1 MKVIITG
8 MNGTVAPVVA
18 DYFHKNNYQIIPY
31 DRTVVSTENE
41 KEIEA
46 FILEHQPKFLLH
58 FAMGSIE
65 WTKNLSMICSKKQI
79 KFVYISTVSVFS
91 NENRGPHTIDSIPD
105 AEDDYGRYKRMSES
119 VVLNN
124 HTSPYIIRLGWQIGY
139 GKGQN
144 QMIDFLYRKMAEEGE
159 IKASSLWYP
168 ATSFLQDTASAIY
181 QIVHE
186 LIPGLYHINSNDQY
200 TYYEIVKYLSKIYTE
215 LIVVETKDFNADHR
229 MIDERVKIRKL
240 SEIFNSE

>member
-1 MKVIITG
+1 MKAIFTG
-8 MNGTVAPVVA
+8 MNGTVAPFVA
-18 DYFHKNNYQIIPY
+18 NYFSEKGYEVIAY
-31 DRTVVSTENE
+31 DRNIVSTENE
-41 KEIEA
+41 REIEP
-46 FILEHQPKFLLH
+46 FILRHQPKILLH

-65 WTKNLSMICSKKQI
+65 WTKNLSLICSKKQI
-79 KFVYISTVSVFS
+79 EFVYISTVSVFS

-105 AEDDYGRYKRMSES
+105 ADDDYGRYKRMSES

-186 LIPGLYHINSNDQY
+186 LKPGLYHVNSNDQY
-200 TYYEIVKYLSKIYTE
+200 TYYEIVQYLSKIYAE
-215 LIVVETKDFNADHR
+215 LTVVETKDFNADHR

-240 SEIFNSE
+240 SEIFNGE